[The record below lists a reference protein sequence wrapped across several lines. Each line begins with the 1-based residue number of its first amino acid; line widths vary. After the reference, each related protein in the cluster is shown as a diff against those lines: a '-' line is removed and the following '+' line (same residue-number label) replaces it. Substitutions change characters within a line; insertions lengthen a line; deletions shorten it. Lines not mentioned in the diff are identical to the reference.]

1 MLTMFVGV
9 QVRVAG
15 HSVRYV
21 MRYRLTYTELQHTHT
36 HTQLRQ
42 AACDPKMVR
51 KEIFGPKRDKVIA
64 YRRQLCSEELH
75 NVYSYPDIINT
86 SKQGTVGRRHT

>member
-21 MRYRLTYTELQHTHT
+21 MRYRLTYTELQH
-36 HTQLRQ
+36 
-42 AACDPKMVR
+42 
-51 KEIFGPKRDKVIA
+51 
-64 YRRQLCSEELH
+64 
-75 NVYSYPDIINT
+75 
-86 SKQGTVGRRHT
+86 